1 MQTAVQNIAPSSH
14 IAGLRECDAEFYG
27 RWLIMAG
34 RAERHWKKLLAK
46 PKFSRRVEHLTI
58 PYFPN
63 FEIAATA
70 MLSGILANRTVA
82 VNLWDEM
89 GTEFTM
95 MVHMGF
101 FKVHRGLYQLNIPK
115 TVKVE
120 TVRSAA
126 IELLGTEDRHYH
138 LHPEILVEIKAHQK
152 NAADKRQVGGCYF

>member
-1 MQTAVQNIAPSSH
+1 MLAP
-14 IAGLRECDAEFYG
+14 DTTDQPFF
-27 RWLIMAG
+27 
-34 RAERHWKKLLAK
+34 LLAA
-46 PKFSRRVEHLTI
+46 
-58 PYFPN
+58 
-63 FEIAATA
+63 IA
-70 MLSGILANRTVA
+70 LNQIGI
-82 VNLWDEM
+82 D
-89 GTEFTM
+89 
-95 MVHMGF
+95 MGF